1 MMNTK
6 LIAWLAATLL
16 VVSCSTRKKPVA
28 HVSDYEQYLTS
39 KQAEGYNLGT
49 DMEFWHNRLVRM
61 PADNA
66 SLIKLAGLHA
76 AKFKLAG
83 DIRDMH
89 ISDSIFTALVLQDS
103 SQAGILLALA
113 QNAITQHRFK
123 DARHYAERALQT
135 GDRKAAS
142 LLVLTDA
149 CLELGDV
156 PRAKNILKSFTN
168 KNSFAHLIRQS
179 KVKDLEGDL
188 DSAILLMETAFERIR
203 GNKDLYC
210 WSLSNLGDMYGHAGR
225 VEDAYN
231 AYLSVLQK
239 NPSYDYALKGIAWIA
254 LSHDKNYT
262 EAKRLINLLASRK
275 RMPEANLMLA
285 EIAELENNAD
295 EKSKQIAA
303 FLALTN
309 HDAYKAMYA
318 KHLASVY
325 ANDLQRPEISLQIA
339 EEECKNRPTAH
350 SYLLKALALYKLGRF
365 EEAISIAQRYVEG
378 VTFEPEAYY
387 QLGMIYLAAG
397 NKKKAKVY
405 LRQAEEAAFELG
417 PLVTRAVQ
425 ETLKKI

>member
-1 MMNTK
+1 MTNTN
-6 LIAWLAATLL
+6 LITWLAAALL
-16 VVSCSTRKKPVA
+16 VVSCSTRNKTVT

-39 KQAEGYNLGT
+39 KQAEGYNLET
-49 DMEFWHNRLVRM
+49 DIKFWHNRLVRM
-61 PADNA
+61 PADHA

-89 ISDSIFTALVLQDS
+89 ISDSIFTALILQDS

-135 GDRKAAS
+135 GDQKAAS

-179 KVKDLEGDL
+179 KVKDQEGDL
-188 DSAILLMETAFERIR
+188 DSAILLMETAFERIK

-239 NPSYDYALKGIAWIA
+239 NPRYDYALKGIAWIA
-254 LSHDKNYT
+254 LSHDKNYS
-262 EAKRLINLLASRK
+262 EAKRLVTLLASRK
-275 RMPEANLMLA
+275 RIPEANLMLA

-295 EKSKQIAA
+295 EKSKQVAA
-303 FLALTN
+303 FLDLTN
-309 HDAYKAMYA
+309 HAAYKTMYA
-318 KHLASVY
+318 KYLANVY
-325 ANDLQRPEISLQIA
+325 ANELQKPEISLQIA

-350 SYLLKALALYKLGRF
+350 SYLLKAWALYKLGRF
-365 EEAISIAQRYVEG
+365 EEATSIAQHYVEG

-397 NKKKAKVY
+397 NKKKAKGY
-405 LRQAEEAAFELG
+405 LHQAEEAAFELG
-417 PLVTRAVQ
+417 PLVIQAVQ